1 MKKQHLQSLR
11 LNKISISKFEIQG
24 GLAPR
29 GESEFNTVCPMC
41 ETEDC
46 PTKNEDR

>member
-1 MKKQHLQSLR
+1 MKKQNLKNLS
-11 LNKISISKFEIQG
+11 LNKVSISTLEING
-24 GLAPR
+24 GLAPRR

-46 PTKNEDR
+46 PTQK

>member
-1 MKKQHLQSLR
+1 MKKQNLKTLK
-11 LNKISISKFEIQG
+11 LKKVSISKFEING
-24 GLAPR
+24 GLAPRR

-46 PTKNEDR
+46 PTQK